1 MVKERVTYVREH
13 RPVEKEF
20 VVSVGVWVR
29 VGVGVGRVFDF
40 AAPACA
46 PSRHPPPHP
55 TITPP
60 CLRWRRAPPAWSARR
75 PRGAPPSTWA
85 HRSAWSARPPPARPA
100 TERRQRRTSPALPA
114 TPPPPHTH
122 TTHQVPRPPRL
133 PPVPSPPPVYR
144 RRASAPAP
152 PPPSPACLCF
162 VGTSPPRPSL
172 CFARR
177 SSVMRER
184 PSVHGVGGAGCRCCT
199 SLAPGPICPQPLTA
213 VPARGPEGASER
225 GAGDTELAD
234 HIDRVATR
242 LPPSLHSLIA

>member
-114 TPPPPHTH
+114 TPPPPTH
-122 TTHQVPRPPRL
+122 TQPTKSRVHPAYR
-133 PPVPSPPPVYR
+133 PSPPPRQFTGAVPQPQPPPPPPLHACALLAPR
-144 RRASAPAP
+144 LPDPLCVLQDARVSCGSAPACTA
-152 PPPSPACLCF
+152 SAALAA
-162 VGTSPPRPSL
+162 GAAPRWRLAQFAPSL
-172 CFARR
+172 
-177 SSVMRER
+177 
-184 PSVHGVGGAGCRCCT
+184 
-199 SLAPGPICPQPLTA
+199 SLQCQPEGQ
-213 VPARGPEGASER
+213 RGPAS
-225 GAGDTELAD
+225 GGQ
-234 HIDRVATR
+234 AT
-242 LPPSLHSLIA
+242 PSSPIT

>member
-1 MVKERVTYVREH
+1 MPRAKRRPALPGTRTPQVEDRPVVKERVTYVREH

-100 TERRQRRTSPALPA
+100 TERRQRRTRPALPA
-114 TPPPPHTH
+114 TPPPPPLHACALLA
-122 TTHQVPRPPRL
+122 PRL
-133 PPVPSPPPVYR
+133 PDPLCVLQDARVSCG
-144 RRASAPAP
+144 SAPACTA
-152 PPPSPACLCF
+152 SAALAA
-162 VGTSPPRPSL
+162 GAAPRWRLAQFAPSL
-172 CFARR
+172 
-177 SSVMRER
+177 
-184 PSVHGVGGAGCRCCT
+184 
-199 SLAPGPICPQPLTA
+199 SLQCQPEGQ
-213 VPARGPEGASER
+213 RGPAS
-225 GAGDTELAD
+225 GGQ
-234 HIDRVATR
+234 AT
-242 LPPSLHSLIA
+242 PSSPIT